1 MMAYQIDGLQS
12 VGKDEDDHGSWRWMI
27 DDQMTRLGF
36 IPAHRLIV
44 YVLSGTLLYGMM
56 IRRVMTWRTTNL
68 TEEPRSRG

>member
-1 MMAYQIDGLQS
+1 MQS

-44 YVLSGTLLYGMM
+44 YVLYDMM
-56 IRRVMTWRTTNL
+56 I
-68 TEEPRSRG
+68 E